1 MSIEAFSTEILL
13 NKTFYQKWYILL
25 CTFCCT
31 SCLQI
36 LLETCYF
43 ITFIVYVSSHFLQST
58 LHWSC
63 CTLFSSVHSPS
74 RFMVKPH
81 ASDIRMT
88 YEYKRVTYWW
98 DTSTYEWHTDD
109 IRVHASDIRMTYEYI
124 RVTYGWHTSTNEWHT
139 DEIRVHTSDTRMT
152 YTYIRVI
159 YGWHRSKYESH
170 TVWHTSTCEWHMDN
184 IRVHASDIRVHMSDM
199 RMTYEGRTRKYDWHA
214 NNIRNNKFGAF
225 TSLFSK
231 LFVLKTL
238 LYSDAKGFWLLV
250 CSHSHTFY

>member
-13 NKTFYQKWYILL
+13 NKPFYQKWYILL

-31 SCLQI
+31 SCLHI

-43 ITFIVYVSSHFLQST
+43 LTFIVHVSSHFLQST

-63 CTLFSSVHSPS
+63 CTLFSSIHSPS

-81 ASDIRMT
+81 TSDIRMT
-88 YEYKRVTYWW
+88 YEYKRVTYGW
-98 DTSTYEWHTDD
+98 DTSTY
-109 IRVHASDIRMTYEYI
+109 
-124 RVTYGWHTSTNEWHT
+124 EWHT
-139 DEIRVHTSDTRMT
+139 DEIRVHTSDIRMT

-170 TVWHTSTCEWHMDN
+170 TVWHTSTCEWHMDDIRVHTSDIRMTYKYVRVTYGWYTSTYEWHKNN
-184 IRVHASDIRVHMSDM
+184 IRVHASDIRVHTSDM
-199 RMTYEGRTRKYDWHA
+199 RMTHEGRTRKYDWHA
-214 NNIRNNKFGAF
+214 NDIRNNKFGAF